1 MTDANLEIESIRR
14 EWNGR
19 LMILGHHYQS
29 PTVLRHADVIG
40 DSLELAR
47 KAASSQAERIL
58 FCGVHFM
65 AESADILTTPDQ
77 SVYMPETG
85 AGCPM
90 AAMAD
95 DYQVE
100 KAWAFLNSCGG
111 DWLPVVYVNSTA
123 RIKAFCGRAGGSA
136 CTSSNAPKVF
146 QWAFDQGKRIFFLPD
161 IHLGLNSSHDLG
173 IPDEQTAIYDYQK
186 SEVKSQ
192 KSVPISLATAT
203 AADLKDIKV
212 LVWGGYCPIH
222 VNFTVADV
230 QAARANW
237 PEAKIIVHPETPKE
251 IVRMVDAHGS
261 TAQIIKYVQA
271 APAGS
276 TIVIGTES
284 QLVKRLALEHKDRLT
299 IHMLK
304 GSFCPNMAKT
314 NEQNLLRV
322 LQDWPERNRVKVPA
336 NLIPEAR
343 LCLERMLAL

>member
-1 MTDANLEIESIRR
+1 MSDYNPAIEAVRK
-14 EWNGR
+14 EWGAR
-19 LMILGHHYQS
+19 LLILGHHYQS
-29 PTVLRHADVIG
+29 PDVLRHADVIG

-47 KAASSQAERIL
+47 KAAASQAERIL

-65 AESADILTTPDQ
+65 AESADILTTPAQ
-77 SVYMPETG
+77 SVYMPEPA

-95 DYQVE
+95 DLQVE
-100 KAWAFLNSCGG
+100 RAWSFINRQRQ

-146 QWAFDQGKRIFFLPD
+146 QWALAQGKRIFFLPD
-161 IHLGLNSSHDLG
+161 IHLGVNSAHDLG

-186 SEVKSQ
+186 PDGGLTEEA
-192 KSVPISLATAT
+192 LE
-203 AADLKDIKV
+203 KV
-212 LVWGGYCPIH
+212 RILVWGGYCPIH

-230 QAARANW
+230 LAARASW
-237 PEAKIIVHPETPKE
+237 PDAKIIVHPETPKE

-271 APAGS
+271 AAPGS

-284 QLVKRLALEHKDRLT
+284 QLVKRLAEEHKGRLT
-299 IHMLK
+299 IKMLK

-314 NEQNLLRV
+314 NEQNLLRI
-322 LQDWPERNRVKVPA
+322 LKDWPDRNCVRVPTP
-336 NLIPEAR
+336 LIPDAR
-343 LCLERMLAL
+343 LCLERMLKL